1 VKANIEYQIL
11 FIERQPLFPQPAD
24 SISIYIMSPERDSPE
39 ADYDASSSASQAGA
53 LEDDLD
59 TQIEDSNEMDNEI
72 DVYDPYSMLEEAPPA
87 PTTNYPKL
95 SNYRAPRVSED
106 RDERV
111 RHSPLQ
117 KKRTESPQ
125 TSQGPSPTQRSRES
139 TRPFKATSPAAIDSL
154 GSGVQQEGLQ
164 NFTHA
169 HFAMTN
175 GSRSPVIKMEEQDED
190 VCFIKSNP
198 LAEAI
203 IISDDEDM
211 VEPISGNRI
220 IVIDP
225 VQDPS
230 SDQKGSHLSSRTE
243 FVNMGNSILRTRT
256 TQRKPTKAQIET
268 MKQAQQMLAK
278 QFNPK
283 SMTGGAGTVFKGTAG
298 QGHVRPGVVH
308 AVKEADAA
316 TAIDDDAWM
325 HEEMADD
332 SDDSVNSVM

>member
-1 VKANIEYQIL
+1 MKANIEYQIL
-11 FIERQPLFPQPAD
+11 FIERQPLSPQPAD

-39 ADYDASSSASQAGA
+39 ADYDASSSASQVDA

-59 TQIEDSNEMDNEI
+59 TQIDDSNEMDNEI
-72 DVYDPYSMLEEAPPA
+72 DVYDPYSMLEEAPPP

-95 SNYRAPRVSED
+95 SNYQAPRVSED

-111 RHSPLQ
+111 RHTPRQ
-117 KKRTESPQ
+117 NERNESPQ
-125 TSQGPSPTQRSRES
+125 TSQVPSPTQRSQES
-139 TRPFKATSPAAIDSL
+139 TRPFEATSPAAIDSL
-154 GSGVQQEGLQ
+154 GSDAQEGLQ
-164 NFTHA
+164 NFNHA

-190 VCFIKSNP
+190 VCFIKSNS

-211 VEPISGNRI
+211 VEPVSGNRI

-230 SDQKGSHLSSRTE
+230 SDRKGSHLSSRTE

-278 QFNPK
+278 QSNPK

-308 AVKEADAA
+308 AVKDADAA
-316 TAIDDDAWM
+316 TAIDDNAWM
-325 HEEMADD
+325 HEEMVDG